1 MAQKL
6 DEVAVSHG
14 EQFGADR
21 SLISG
26 FSNALLTS
34 VELSLTFVVFVLG
47 GVWLDRRFNSGHVF
61 TLVLAS
67 VAIVGLGARAYYSYV
82 ADMNEA
88 QKGTPWGP
96 KE

>member
-1 MAQKL
+1 MARKI
-6 DEVAVSHG
+6 DEVAASQVG
-14 EQFGADR
+14 QFGADR

-47 GVWLDRRFNSGHVF
+47 GVWLDRRFNTGHVF
-61 TLVLAS
+61 TLVLAGL
-67 VAIVGLGARAYYSYV
+67 AMFGLGARAYYTYV
-82 ADMNEA
+82 ADMNSA

-96 KE
+96 KD